1 MTSIAP
7 VGLTDKF
14 GNPLSSDDTE
24 YTQEERAEKAKQL
37 PEPKGFK
44 LLCAIPEAKKE
55 FESGIIK
62 ADTTKYI
69 EENSTVVLF
78 VMKMGDMAYQDPD
91 KFPTG
96 PWCKEGDFIVTRAYA
111 GTRIKIHG
119 REFRLINDD
128 SVEAVVENPI
138 GITRA

>member
-1 MTSIAP
+1 MTKA
-7 VGLTDKF
+7 VLTDLS
-14 GNPLSSDDTE
+14 GRPLSSSDTE
-24 YTQEERAEKAKQL
+24 YTQEERQEKAKQL

-44 LLCAIPEAKKE
+44 LLCAIPEATEK

-69 EENSTVVLF
+69 EENSTVTLF
-78 VMKMGDMAYQDPD
+78 VLRMGDMAYKDPD

-96 PWCKEGDFIVTRAYA
+96 PWCKEGDFIITRAYA